1 VTAYAVSW
9 TFVLFYSTFS
19 GRAESPLGFS
29 FFFGGFGGFSFLGS
43 SSDSSILSGFCSS
56 SESSLGK
63 PEIILFV
70 LTL

>member
-9 TFVLFYSTFS
+9 TSVIFNSTFFV
-19 GRAESPLGFS
+19 GRVELSLGFPL
-29 FFFGGFGGFSFLGS
+29 FFGFGGFSFLGS

-56 SESSLGK
+56 SESSIGR
-63 PEIILFV
+63 PEINIFV